1 MSQPFWRAYYNDIDP
16 EDPDSCNPFVRKLNI
31 TSLNITEGTIVGTG
45 SHDSLGPF
53 HITGNCN
60 GENVNFKLQ
69 YNDKELT
76 F

>member
-16 EDPDSCNPFVRKLNI
+16 EDPDNCNPLVRKLSIAN
-31 TSLNITEGTIVGTG
+31 LNITENAIVGSG
-45 SHDSLGPF
+45 SHDSLGHF
-53 HITGNCN
+53 NIAGTCD
-60 GENVNFKLQ
+60 GENFSFKLQ